1 MAKYVNTPDYR
12 HGSQAV
18 TGVLLTNLGTPD
30 APTAS
35 ALRRYLGQFL
45 ADPRVVEV
53 PRLLWMIIL
62 HGVILNIRPRRS
74 AHAYQQVWTDEG
86 SPLLSF
92 SRKQAAAIEQA
103 LENSNYGPI
112 KVELA
117 MRYGSPSIESALT
130 RLHQANARRLL
141 VLPLYPQYSASTCA
155 STFDAVADVL
165 KSWRWVPQF
174 RMIMDYHRHES
185 WIQAVADSISEHW
198 EQNGHSE
205 KLVMSFHGLPERYL
219 KNGDPYHCQC
229 HASARLVAEKL
240 QIPDDAWQV
249 VFQSRFG
256 REEWLKP
263 YCDETLESLGK
274 SGIKKVDIICP
285 GFSADCLETLEE
297 VAMQNRDIFL
307 AAGGQQYAYIPA
319 LNDRADHIQSLVE
332 LIEKNLQG
340 WEPDQT
346 DSDRELARQ
355 RALAMGAT
363 Q

>member
-112 KVELA
+112 KVTAAHPSKAPLPGCIRPMHGDYWYYRFIRNTQPA
-117 MRYGSPSIESALT
+117 PVPLPSMR
-130 RLHQANARRLL
+130 
-141 VLPLYPQYSASTCA
+141 
-155 STFDAVADVL
+155 
-165 KSWRWVPQF
+165 
-174 RMIMDYHRHES
+174 
-185 WIQAVADSISEHW
+185 
-198 EQNGHSE
+198 
-205 KLVMSFHGLPERYL
+205 
-219 KNGDPYHCQC
+219 
-229 HASARLVAEKL
+229 
-240 QIPDDAWQV
+240 
-249 VFQSRFG
+249 
-256 REEWLKP
+256 
-263 YCDETLESLGK
+263 
-274 SGIKKVDIICP
+274 
-285 GFSADCLETLEE
+285 
-297 VAMQNRDIFL
+297 
-307 AAGGQQYAYIPA
+307 
-319 LNDRADHIQSLVE
+319 
-332 LIEKNLQG
+332 
-340 WEPDQT
+340 
-346 DSDRELARQ
+346 
-355 RALAMGAT
+355 
-363 Q
+363 